1 MAKSSLVWMMAVRTL
16 VRARPPR
23 SRRLSLSLTVVSDVS
38 AAPMMRSIQP
48 DRSTSCLAN
57 RAEPL
62 CKGLPFGRALGV
74 TAIGVRAR
82 IAASRRPRRGR
93 RPAAP
98 ISSSAVGVVERGGL
112 AGRAERRLTWLDLC
126 SACKGLG
133 KRITVDVDKLLDLDR
148 SVEQGA
154 IRHPAYDI
162 GKWYWR
168 EIVQTEVV
176 PPRKSL
182 RRFTAAERERLLWSD
197 DVRIEKVHQGATYER
212 TFEGVARKLERL
224 HVDKGRGSDPARR
237 QGGLS
242 AAVHRAGVPRLRRG
256 SAPTP
261 RRGRWSSGCLREGAK
276 SYVKRFAWPLGV
288 GAWPAVFSGQV
299 DVFPA
304 ERRDVGQEFG
314 RDLESGFPPGE
325 DSLAELQRVPVDDDR
340 GSRLRPATR

>member
-256 SAPTP
+256 SAQ
-261 RRGRWSSGCLREGAK
+261 RRGAGGGARVVCGRGRNPTLSVSRGLWGSVRGQRYSPVRLMCSQPSGETWARNSAGISSPAFRLAK
-276 SYVKRFAWPLGV
+276 TASPSFN
-288 GAWPAVFSGQV
+288 VFQ
-299 DVFPA
+299 
-304 ERRDVGQEFG
+304 
-314 RDLESGFPPGE
+314 
-325 DSLAELQRVPVDDDR
+325 
-340 GSRLRPATR
+340 